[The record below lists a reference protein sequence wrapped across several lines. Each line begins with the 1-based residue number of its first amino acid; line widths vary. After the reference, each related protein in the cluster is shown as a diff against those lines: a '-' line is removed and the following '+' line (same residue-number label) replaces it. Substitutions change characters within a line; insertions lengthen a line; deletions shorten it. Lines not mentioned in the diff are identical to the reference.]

1 MMQRLL
7 TFEPKHL
14 SCIAV
19 NQGHLR
25 YILRIGDFPAMAAGA
40 RWRANLCPAFWLNQ
54 PQIRIGHIIFD
65 AHFRRTGSPRAMLI
79 IIIKTIWHRDIITIL
94 ISIFGMRLPFPV
106 RRFMMAHQKERLA
119 GVTCLQ
125 PVQRLISDDIGCISG
140 GLYVLP
146 LLYHQRVKIIAL
158 PRQHRPE
165 IKACRLMRRALAQMP
180 FADNR
185 GLISTG
191 L

>member
-1 MMQRLL
+1 
-7 TFEPKHL
+7 
-14 SCIAV
+14 
-19 NQGHLR
+19 
-25 YILRIGDFPAMAAGA
+25 MAAGA
-40 RWRANLCPAFWLNQ
+40 RRRANLCTAFWLHQ
-54 PQIRIGHIIFD
+54 PQISIGHIIFD
-65 AHFRRTGSPRAMLI
+65 AHFCRAGRARTMLV
-79 IIIKTIWHRDIITIL
+79 IIIKTIWHRDIII
-94 ISIFGMRLPFPV
+94 IMVPIFGMRLPFAV
-106 RRFMMAHQKERLA
+106 RRFMMAHQKERLS

-165 IKACRLMRRALAQMP
+165 IKACRLMGRALAQMP

-185 GLISTG
+185 SLISTR